1 MCFIQT
7 ILHYI
12 DIILYLFSLIIVGY
26 KCVYV
31 CWDFINRS
39 RFSPSPRTPLWL
51 CKYIEKKNNFKKFIG
66 IWSLN
71 SLFKDLISHQP
82 SAWTFYY
89 CNNFFFFR
97 ICSMLENGR
106 SFKIVNQ
113 TAFFYSYHN
122 IYIVW
127 VFIFSLFYFL
137 ESNCWFINVMAI
149 DVSS

>member
-31 CWDFINRS
+31 FWDFINRS

-51 CKYIEKKNNFKKFIG
+51 CKYIEKKTTLKSSSAYEAWIASLKIWYHTNPVHEPFI
-66 IWSLN
+66 IA
-71 SLFKDLISHQP
+71 II
-82 SAWTFYY
+82 
-89 CNNFFFFR
+89 FFFR
-97 ICSMLENGR
+97 ICSMSENGR